1 VSKLTLV
8 PTPVGNL
15 GDMTFRAVEVLKAVS
30 VVLAEDTRTS
40 SKLLRHYG
48 IDTPLRAF
56 HQHNEHKVLDRVV
69 EEILSGTEMA
79 LVTDAGT
86 PGISDPGFLLVRACV
101 EQHIKVECLPGATA
115 VIPALAVSGLPLD
128 RFYFEGF
135 LPHKKGRQ
143 KRLEAL
149 TSSNATSVL
158 YESPHRVIKLLE
170 QLSAIAGPDRLVS
183 VSREISKLH
192 EETVRGTVEEVLA
205 HFKANAPRGEFVV
218 VVAGLS

>member
-1 VSKLTLV
+1 
-8 PTPVGNL
+8 
-15 GDMTFRAVEVLKAVS
+15 
-30 VVLAEDTRTS
+30 
-40 SKLLRHYG
+40 
-48 IDTPLRAF
+48 
-56 HQHNEHKVLDRVV
+56 
-69 EEILSGTEMA
+69 
-79 LVTDAGT
+79 
-86 PGISDPGFLLVRACV
+86 
-101 EQHIKVECLPGATA
+101 
-115 VIPALAVSGLPLD
+115 
-128 RFYFEGF
+128 
-135 LPHKKGRQ
+135 
-143 KRLEAL
+143 LEAL

>member
-1 VSKLTLV
+1 
-8 PTPVGNL
+8 
-15 GDMTFRAVEVLKAVS
+15 MTFRAVEVLKAVS